1 MEPVKEETAA
11 ETTTETPETP
21 ETPETTT
28 TSTAA
33 VDADKKADR
42 EARMRERRRQR
53 LAQHAGAREELIT
66 GVRHEAPPTA
76 AAGAA
81 GTDGTGAADAGTGTG
96 PAADLER
103 LLRDLRGGMA
113 PPGAGAL
120 LPPRARRAARWGV
133 LLLALALAGWVAHA
147 LAGVPAARLRVA
159 LTTDSGSAWWSR
171 RVAVLADRAQP
182 AQFAAGDVVA
192 AHTTV
197 QHDRLVRA
205 VVLDG
210 VPVEARA
217 DGGSNDGGGGEEGEE
232 EEEEDRAGEA
242 PTVREWRVVPVFAR
256 RCADGAWVR
265 EDAVAGRVLL
275 SLPPLVLL
283 GTGSLLLR
291 LVAWALRP

>member
-66 GVRHEAPPTA
+66 GVRREAPPTA

-81 GTDGTGAADAGTGTG
+81 GTDGTGAAGAAGTG

-133 LLLALALAGWVAHA
+133 LLLALARAGWVAHA

-217 DGGSNDGGGGEEGEE
+217 DGGSNDGDGGEEGEE

-242 PTVREWRVVPVFAR
+242 PTVREWRVVPVVAR